1 MHSVLIIHCPF
12 DNSLIDSYRLLLLFM
27 IVVVIGER
35 ITKCGVE
42 LFVAGCFLPPPYVDA
57 YGETDQG
64 LRRGD
69 PLHICDASRRK
80 LELLWRSHGLYN
92 EAAKYMENSQAL
104 VVTEWHHL

>member
-1 MHSVLIIHCPF
+1 MGIFSF
-12 DNSLIDSYRLLLLFM
+12 FFFFLF
-27 IVVVIGER
+27 
-35 ITKCGVE
+35 
-42 LFVAGCFLPPPYVDA
+42 FSGCFLPPPYVDA

>member
-1 MHSVLIIHCPF
+1 VCL
-12 DNSLIDSYRLLLLFM
+12 SLQLVRIFSFFFFLLF
-27 IVVVIGER
+27 
-35 ITKCGVE
+35 
-42 LFVAGCFLPPPYVDA
+42 FSGCFLPPPYVDA

>member
-1 MHSVLIIHCPF
+1 MSCA
-12 DNSLIDSYRLLLLFM
+12 LFL
-27 IVVVIGER
+27 R
-35 ITKCGVE
+35 ARPT
-42 LFVAGCFLPPPYVDA
+42 LGCFLPPPYVDA

-80 LELLWRSHGLYN
+80 LELLRRSHGLYN
-92 EAAKYMENSQAL
+92 EAAKYMENLQAL